1 MLVERSIVEK
11 YLRRN
16 FDKLIMSNCKPI
28 ELIKYVEKKYNMSG
42 EVFSDY
48 YSGRIS
54 LDHATEFELYIMVD
68 SIQVY
73 TLSKDKLPGW
83 FTERELTNFS
93 VTKFS
98 KEEGI
103 EFPITFNVIQIT
115 DDQWIGKIDARTIN
129 ELRKKSLI
137 NYNTE
142 TQRTMQKVIRHGN
155 ESYTIM
161 VNKKAVN
168 DIKSDFED
176 ESFISNTITLNISP
190 DDEKA
195 DFYYKD
201 HELVVN
207 DITAFDITDGYH
219 RYLAIAQEV
228 LENPNFNYP
237 MEVRITNFDVS
248 KAQRFIFQEDQKT
261 KMKKTDSNSYNN
273 YTPSN
278 TVVTRLNSDISSNIK
293 GMISRNEGL
302 INYGMLA
309 DAIHSVYFSG
319 YIKKNEER
327 IKTIKV
333 SKELIDDFNLLTETD
348 LSFLE
353 RKYSN
358 ADIYIIIALFGYY
371 SDKDKSDMVDTI
383 KYVIDHVEDF
393 SKTLFYGKLT
403 ARVQKMIINK
413 GMERS

>member
-1 MLVERSIVEK
+1 M
-11 YLRRN
+11 
-16 FDKLIMSNCKPI
+16 
-28 ELIKYVEKKYNMSG
+28 
-42 EVFSDY
+42 
-48 YSGRIS
+48 
-54 LDHATEFELYIMVD
+54 
-68 SIQVY
+68 
-73 TLSKDKLPGW
+73 
-83 FTERELTNFS
+83 
-93 VTKFS
+93 
-98 KEEGI
+98 
-103 EFPITFNVIQIT
+103 
-115 DDQWIGKIDARTIN
+115 
-129 ELRKKSLI
+129 I